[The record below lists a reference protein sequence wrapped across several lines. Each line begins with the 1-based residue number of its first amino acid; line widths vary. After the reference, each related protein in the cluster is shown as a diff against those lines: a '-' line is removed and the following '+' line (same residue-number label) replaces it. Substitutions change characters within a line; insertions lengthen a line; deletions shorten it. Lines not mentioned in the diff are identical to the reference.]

1 VSCFSRILPLVIG
14 GAAVAAAFSAQAQSN
29 LYAGKSSAQIF
40 AATCNACHRSPRELK
55 PTNAGYLRQHYTTGA
70 QEAAAMAAY
79 LAEIGSDPR
88 AVQQRPY
95 PSLGAGRAPTP
106 TADQAK
112 QPEDQAT
119 LPRAAP
125 AQPTALEEF
134 EE

>member
-70 QEAAAMAAY
+70 QEAAAMEAY
-79 LAEIGSDPR
+79 LAEMGSDPQ

-95 PSLGAGRAPTP
+95 PSLGAGRAPAP
-106 TADQAK
+106 TTDQA
-112 QPEDQAT
+112 PAAAAT
-119 LPRAAP
+119 PAAP
-125 AQPTALEEF
+125 TQPTALEKF